1 MITKCLYRYKFICVC
16 PFLYSK
22 PLYQNGQDFL
32 VIQWFHTCFHSV
44 GLQNN
49 VHCTR
54 RSMVWTASA
63 LLSVYTLILDFW
75 LEGAEYIE
83 RRNMNTASYC
93 LLHDISSFLSTHF
106 VIALCLHIFFL
117 YFWTQGGHH
126 NVQVYREV

>member
-1 MITKCLYRYKFICVC
+1 MSKKSC
-16 PFLYSK
+16 PFLYSQ

-106 VIALCLHIFFL
+106 VIALCLHIFF
-117 YFWTQGGHH
+117 YISGRREDTIMFRCTERCR
-126 NVQVYREV
+126 VQVYCSGI